1 MIHKMHEFWLSLLLR
16 FPKSNESLDSQLN
29 AENAACL
36 HYTVSASF
44 SLQTVHAGK
53 FPPLKPGTQG
63 RELQKSS
70 SCLFAYICLYASSFS
85 NTQLSLI
92 FHYPA
97 LADFAAATGLS
108 TKKNS
113 PSRKTFMQ
121 LIARGFCKK
130 LEKFERSFQRMFSIS
145 VRASRWNDPLEKI
158 RHFGNFEVPV
168 PTLPSRTTMSLTMS
182 PSMYKP
188 LQK

>member
-63 RELQKSS
+63 RELRKSS
-70 SCLFAYICLYASSFS
+70 SCSFAYICLYASSFS

-92 FHYPA
+92 FRYPA
-97 LADFAAATGLS
+97 LADFPARTGLS

-113 PSRKTFMQ
+113 PSRKV
-121 LIARGFCKK
+121 LCN
-130 LEKFERSFQRMFSIS
+130 L
-145 VRASRWNDPLEKI
+145 
-158 RHFGNFEVPV
+158 
-168 PTLPSRTTMSLTMS
+168 
-182 PSMYKP
+182 
-188 LQK
+188 

>member
-29 AENAACL
+29 AENATCM

-53 FPPLKPGTQG
+53 FPPLKPGAQG

-70 SCLFAYICLYASSFS
+70 SCLFAYICWYASSFS

-92 FHYPA
+92 SAIPHSQILLHA
-97 LADFAAATGLS
+97 QVCQR
-108 TKKNS
+108 
-113 PSRKTFMQ
+113 RKTHH
-121 LIARGFCKK
+121 LA
-130 LEKFERSFQRMFSIS
+130 KFYATYNSWI
-145 VRASRWNDPLEKI
+145 
-158 RHFGNFEVPV
+158 
-168 PTLPSRTTMSLTMS
+168 
-182 PSMYKP
+182 
-188 LQK
+188 LQKIGEVRKKFSMDVFNQC

>member
-44 SLQTVHAGK
+44 SQFSLQTVHAGK

-70 SCLFAYICLYASSFS
+70 SCSFAYICLYASSFS

-92 FHYPA
+92 FRYPA
-97 LADFAAATGLS
+97 LADFAARTSLS

-113 PSRKTFMQ
+113 PSRKV
-121 LIARGFCKK
+121 LCN
-130 LEKFERSFQRMFSIS
+130 L
-145 VRASRWNDPLEKI
+145 
-158 RHFGNFEVPV
+158 
-168 PTLPSRTTMSLTMS
+168 
-182 PSMYKP
+182 
-188 LQK
+188 

>member
-70 SCLFAYICLYASSFS
+70 SCSFAYICLYASSFS

-92 FHYPA
+92 FRYPA
-97 LADFAAATGLS
+97 DFSARTGLS

-113 PSRKTFMQ
+113 PSRKI
-121 LIARGFCKK
+121 LCN
-130 LEKFERSFQRMFSIS
+130 L
-145 VRASRWNDPLEKI
+145 
-158 RHFGNFEVPV
+158 
-168 PTLPSRTTMSLTMS
+168 
-182 PSMYKP
+182 
-188 LQK
+188 